1 MTTLVSATR
10 GLRVLALLS
19 SDRLWFSV
27 AVVLGLLAA
36 GQIVEALLI
45 QTAPDLHGAGF

>member
-10 GLRVLALLS
+10 GLRMLALLS
-19 SDRLWFSV
+19 SDRLWFAIAV
-27 AVVLGLLAA
+27 ALGLFAA

-45 QTAPDLHGAGF
+45 QTVPDLRGAGF